1 MTISVCDVTGQVYDQ
16 ITKQMVGQCSLTRM
30 MEGWSTLEL
39 LEYGSLGF
47 GVSAAVGLSG
57 YAILWA
63 VRYGSQVRAARLR
76 NLANQERMPLQ
87 LLAQDGGNRTCKLF
101 SSRIS
106 VHYS

>member
-1 MTISVCDVTGQVYDQ
+1 MPTSVCEVTGQVFDQ
-16 ITKQMVGQCSLTRM
+16 ITSQMVGQCSLTRM

-63 VRYGSQVRAARLR
+63 VRYGSQVRANRLR
-76 NLANQERMPLQ
+76 NLASQEQLPLQ
-87 LLAQDGGNRTCKLF
+87 MLSQDGGNRTCKLF
-101 SSRIS
+101 SSRIC